1 LNLEYKQ
8 LFQEATGFEPFPYQ
22 ELLATREN
30 LPELLKVPTGAGKTS
45 GVVIPWVWRR
55 RFAEESIRIRTP
67 RRLIYCLPMRVLVE
81 QTYENVISWLDRLGL
96 LAGSASWK
104 KPEEKTGLIEYL
116 PEHRQPDNE
125 KISVHLLMGGE
136 DAGKWAEYPERDAI
150 LIGTQD
156 MLISRELNRGY
167 ASSRFRWPLEFGLL
181 NNDCL
186 WVMDEVQLMGAGLPT
201 SAQMEAFR
209 QGFGTFGNY
218 HIIWMSATCEEEWI
232 KTVDF
237 KKPKLDQL
245 KISPEDAKV
254 EMLHK
259 RLTAFKKL
267 EKASITLKNTK
278 KEDSSKEYIDKLS
291 RLIQTQ
297 YQQAESAPSIVVIVN
312 TVNRAQDLYKKLIKE
327 YQSKSGTD
335 TLEIFLLH
343 GRFRP
348 PEKTEIFNNFKSA
361 TNKNKGKILIS
372 TQVIEAGVDIS
383 AHILITEL
391 APWSSLVQR
400 FGRLNRYGEYD
411 DSIVLWI
418 DIDTKK
424 DSQVA
429 LPYSV
434 QELNIARSKLKGL
447 KEVSPQ
453 TLDEITQPPMDAQRH
468 VIRRKDLVDLFDTTQ
483 DLTGNDID
491 ISRFIRDS
499 EDRDVFVYWREWE
512 ENKPPEDYKGPL
524 KEELCQVPIADF
536 RNFLKNKKEQIWL
549 WDYLEGKWIN
559 PKPNNIHPGQTFLIN
574 SQAGGYD
581 LKIGWSKDCKD
592 RVPQRFSGSGNN
604 DSTSSDPGV
613 NSGKWETIAKHA
625 DNTLKQMEKLLSDLE
640 PIAWEHENTLKNAA
654 YYHDIGKAH
663 EVFQKAVLS
672 DIDEDTDNM
681 KEKLWAK
688 SDRNSGIKYERKHF
702 RHELAS
708 ALLLLQNEDFIE
720 DLGSNNVN
728 LIAYLVAAHHGKVRL
743 SIRSVPGETA
753 PDNLEITRFARGIW
767 EGDIIPEID
776 LGNNVKIPSTT
787 LDLSLMEIG
796 IDKYGNPSWLERM
809 CELRDNLGPFR
820 LAYLEGLV
828 RIADWRASS
837 LQEGSDE

>member
-1 LNLEYKQ
+1 MNLEYKQ

-55 RFAEESIRIRTP
+55 RFAEESIRIQTP

-81 QTYENVISWLDRLGL
+81 QTYENAISWLDRLGL

-104 KPEEKTGLIEYL
+104 NPEEKTGLIEYL
-116 PEHRQPDNE
+116 PEHGQSDNE

-209 QGFGTFGNY
+209 RDFGTFGN
-218 HIIWMSATCEEEWI
+218 HHTIWMSATCEEEWI

-254 EMLHK
+254 EKLQK

-267 EKASITLKNTK
+267 EKASITLKSTK
-278 KEDSSKEYIDKLS
+278 KEDSEEYIDKLS
-291 RLIQTQ
+291 KLIQNQ
-297 YQQAESAPSIVVIVN
+297 YQKTEFAPSIVVIVN
-312 TVNRAQDLYKKLIKE
+312 TVSRAQDLYQKLTKE

-343 GRFRP
+343 GRFRL

-361 TNKNKGKILIS
+361 YNKNKGKILIS

-391 APWSSLVQR
+391 APWSSIVQR
-400 FGRLNRYGEYD
+400 LGRLNRYGEYD
-411 DSIVLWI
+411 DSIALWI

-424 DSQVA
+424 DSQTT

-434 QELNIARSKLKGL
+434 QELNIARSKLKEL

-453 TLDEITQPPMDAQRH
+453 TLDDIIQPPIDVQRH

-499 EDRDVFVYWREWE
+499 EDRDIFVYWREWDKI
-512 ENKPPEDYKGPL
+512 KPPEDYRGPS

-559 PKPNNIHPGQTFLIN
+559 PKSNNIHPGQTFLIN

-581 LKIGWSKDCKD
+581 LKFGWSKDCKD

-604 DSTSSDPGV
+604 DSTGSDPGV

-625 DNTLKQMEKLLSDLE
+625 GNTLKQMEKLLSDLE

-663 EVFQKAVLS
+663 EVFQKAILA
-672 DIDEDTDNM
+672 DIDENLDSM

-688 SDRNSGIKYERKHF
+688 SPQHSRIKYERKHF

-708 ALLLLQNEDFIE
+708 ALLLLQNEDLIE
-720 DLGSNNVN
+720 NIEPNTVN

-743 SIRSVPGETA
+743 SIRSVPGETT
-753 PDNLEITRFARGIW
+753 PDNLETSRFARGIW
-767 EGDIIPEID
+767 EGDIIPKID
-776 LGNNVKIPSTT
+776 LGNNMKIPSTT
-787 LDLSLMEIG
+787 LDLSVMEIG
-796 IDKYGNPSWLERM
+796 TDKYGNPSWLERM
-809 CELRDNLGPFR
+809 CERRDNLGPFR